1 MNPEQTLPVV
11 QVAAAVAAASMAAAT
26 ATVMNGVGAADTQQ
40 DVGRQGAIESCRDPQ
55 LRAFEAYL
63 LSRMRASDVI
73 SDEDGVYLFN
83 VNQVAYLVEG
93 SRSQDEKKSTRRRVT
108 ENLQS
113 FSHVMTRPPTPGSGV
128 FTYVMTLLFK
138 FGGKSIFDHPGLP
151 PSGVVK

>member
-1 MNPEQTLPVV
+1 MLSGAP
-11 QVAAAVAAASMAAAT
+11 AAT
-26 ATVMNGVGAADTQQ
+26 IAAPSTFAAIMATTVNVDHLSFSAPQTGLQVN
-40 DVGRQGAIESCRDPQ
+40 ESYRDPQ
-55 LRAFEAYL
+55 LRAFEQYL
-63 LSRMRASDVI
+63 LSNLRQTDVTSDN
-73 SDEDGVYLFN
+73 EGVYLFN

-108 ENLQS
+108 ENIQS

-138 FGGKSIFDHPGLP
+138 FGGKFIFDHPGLP